1 MTAPAPGV
9 TDADVAGL
17 AAAYPRCVVLDG
29 TAGRPWSGDR
39 TVVAGLDD
47 DDVSLTWD
55 ATTGEVR
62 RWTGRPGAW
71 RGVVVGDDV
80 FAVLERE
87 VASAPGARW
96 FGWLGYGARRDLP
109 ARRDAGD
116 APDAVWMRPSR
127 LRHFGGQSGRFP
139 GQPGNTPLR
148 PSNLM
153 VKAVGSPASRG
164 TDRPPAWYRTAFTQV
179 QEALHAGE
187 SYEVNLTHRAEAVT
201 AAAPA
206 EVYAALR
213 AATPAPYA
221 AFLQHD
227 VTGAPDA
234 TRARG
239 WLLAASPER
248 YARIAPTDDGRARRI
263 ETKPMKGT
271 APRGAAPAEDAALRD
286 ALTTDPK
293 IRAENLMIVDLL
305 RNDVSS
311 VSRPG
316 TVTVPELMVTETYA
330 AVHQLVSTIVGELRP
345 EVTTVEAV
353 RALFPAGS
361 MTGAPKHRTMQV
373 IEAVEA
379 SARGVYAGA
388 FGWLDGE
395 GADLG
400 VVIRSLASRDGRTW
414 RAGTGGGITVRST
427 VEDEWA
433 EAGWKL
439 ERVLAA
445 VARAGS
451 DGGSR
456 APAPAAPPAAPAGS

>member
-1 MTAPAPGV
+1 MTTPAPGV
-9 TDADVAGL
+9 TDADVAAL
-17 AAAYPRCVVLDG
+17 AAAYPRCVLLDG
-29 TAGRPWSGDR
+29 SAGRPWSGDR
-39 TVVAGLDD
+39 SVVAGLDE

-55 ATTGEVR
+55 ATAGEVR

-80 FAVLERE
+80 FTVLERE
-87 VASAPGARW
+87 VAAAPGARW
-96 FGWLGYGARRDLP
+96 FGWLGYGARSDLP
-109 ARRDAGD
+109 ARRDAAD

-127 LRHFGGQSGRFP
+127 LRHVGGLGGTFP
-139 GQPGNTPLR
+139 GRPGNVSHSA
-148 PSNLM
+148 SNLM
-153 VKAVGSPASRG
+153 VKATLSPVDRG
-164 TDRPPAWYRTAFTQV
+164 KLQPPAWYRTAFTQV

-187 SYEVNLTHRAEAVT
+187 SYEVNLTHRAEAAT
-201 AAAPA
+201 TAAPA

-227 VTGAPDA
+227 VTGTSDA
-234 TRARG
+234 ARARG

-248 YARIAPTDDGRARRI
+248 YARIGPTDVGRARRI

-271 APRGAAPAEDAALRD
+271 APRGATPAEDAALRD
-286 ALTTDPK
+286 ALTTDEK
-293 IRAENLMIVDLL
+293 VRAENLMIVDLL

-373 IEAVEA
+373 IEAVES

-388 FGWLDGE
+388 FGWLDGD

-445 VARAGS
+445 VAGAGP
-451 DGGSR
+451 
-456 APAPAAPPAAPAGS
+456 ATTPAPAGPPAAPAGS

>member
-1 MTAPAPGV
+1 MA
-9 TDADVAGL
+9 DADIAAL

-39 TVVAGLDD
+39 SVVAGLGE

-87 VASAPGARW
+87 VAAAPGARW

-109 ARRDAGD
+109 ARRDASD

-127 LRHFGGQSGRFP
+127 LRHFGGQSVTFP
-139 GQPGNTPLR
+139 GRPGNVSLSA
-148 PSNLM
+148 SNSM
-153 VKAVGSPASRG
+153 VKATLSPVDRG
-164 TDRPPAWYRTAFTQV
+164 KCQPPTWYRTAFTQV

-187 SYEVNLTHRAEAVT
+187 SYEVNLTHRAEAAT
-201 AAAPA
+201 TAAPA
-206 EVYAALR
+206 AVYAALR

-227 VTGAPDA
+227 VTGGADA
-234 TRARG
+234 ESARG

-248 YARIAPTDDGRARRI
+248 YARIAPTADGRARRI

-271 APRGAAPAEDAALRD
+271 APRGATPAEDAALRD
-286 ALTTDPK
+286 ALTTDEK

-305 RNDVSS
+305 RNDVST

-316 TVTVPELMVTETYA
+316 SVVVPELMVTETYA
-330 AVHQLVSTIVGELRP
+330 AVHQLVSTVVGELRP

-373 IEAVEA
+373 IEAVES

-388 FGWLDGE
+388 FGWLDGS

-400 VVIRSLASRDGRTW
+400 VVIRSLASSDGRAW

-445 VARAGS
+445 VAASTPAGS
-451 DGGSR
+451 PTR
-456 APAPAAPPAAPAGS
+456 PAPAAPPAAPAGS